1 MRKLQRSATLP
12 IFGWTSFLLSALLVA
27 APDAAAQTKVRVSV
41 AVDKTLNVI
50 TGESMGVY
58 TDIYDTAV
66 SAPKVGTYMHTAGMY
81 TFQYPG
87 GYGSYAD
94 LYHWSTG
101 TGTKYENFAKQD
113 HFYPS
118 ETNLAHMVPAIDK
131 LGTALI
137 TINYGSNK
145 AGTGGGE
152 PAEAA
157 AFVAYMNADPSDA
170 KAIGKDSTGED
181 WKTAGYWASL
191 RAQAPLA
198 QDDGLNVL
206 RANHPKP
213 LNIEFWQIGSEVY
226 NNGYYG
232 GDHKSEEDLHA
243 PYPASENDNEQ
254 RRHNANLSPTFYG
267 ERINEF
273 ARAMHNVDPK
283 VKIGATLNLAQID
296 FNWGPDWNPGVLK
309 AGCASIDFVSLV
321 WRPDFRTLVAPYD
334 TRDDAATMRAPE
346 EQIGQFLN
354 ELVYEEKKSCPAGK
368 VPRIA
373 IPQMSPIHW
382 AKVPSKLSDGL
393 FAADAFALLA
403 ETGTIT
409 TDWNELHDG
418 YFMNNDSVPGP
429 AFYGAQMLHIVAY
442 RPGDE
447 LVSVNSSSQLVVAH
461 AVKRRDGGFGLMLIN
476 EDPNAPAEVKVTV
489 SGGNYATQGSRFD
502 YGPEAFKAGSGVAK
516 TAFASGGN
524 SFSVTVPPYTISDI
538 VLPKAQ

>member
-1 MRKLQRSATLP
+1 MRKPKSFTTLSKP
-12 IFGWTSFLLSALLVA
+12 GWTGLLLGAVLF
-27 APDAAAQTKVRVSV
+27 APPLAAAQTPVHVSV
-41 AVDKTLNVI
+41 SVDKPLNVI
-50 TGESMGVY
+50 TGMSMGVY
-58 TDIYDTAV
+58 TDVYDSGTP
-66 SAPKVGTYMHTAGMY
+66 APKVAAYLHTAGMY
-81 TFQYPG
+81 SLQYPA

-101 TGTKYENFAKQD
+101 SGTKYENFAKQD

-118 ETNLAHMVPAIDK
+118 ETNLAHMVPAIEK

-137 TINYGSNK
+137 NINYGSNK

-157 AFVAYMNADPSDA
+157 AFVAYMNADPADT
-170 KAIGKDSTGED
+170 KEIGKDSTGED

-191 RAQAPLA
+191 RAQAPVA

-243 PYPASENDNEQ
+243 PYPASESENDK
-254 RRHNANLSPTFYG
+254 RTHNAKLSPTFYG

-273 ARAMHNVDPK
+273 AKAMHNVDPK
-283 VKIGATLNLAQID
+283 VKIGAALTLPVID
-296 FNWGPDWNPGVLK
+296 SNWGPDWNSAVLK

-321 WRPDFRTLVAPYD
+321 WRPDFRPAPYD

-354 ELVYEEKKSCPAGK
+354 ELVYQAKKSCPAGK
-368 VPRIA
+368 LPRVA
-373 IPQMSPIHW
+373 LAQMSPTHW
-382 AKVPSKLSDGL
+382 EKVPSKLADGL

-418 YFMNNDSVPGP
+418 YFMNGDNVPGP
-429 AFYGAQMLHIVAY
+429 AFYGAQMLHIVAF
-442 RPGDE
+442 RSGDE
-447 LVSVNSSSQLVVAH
+447 LLSVNSSSPLLAAH
-461 AVKRRDGGFGLMLIN
+461 AVKRQDGQFGLMLIN
-476 EDPNAPAEVKVTV
+476 KDPSKSAEVKVTV
-489 SGGNYATQGSRFD
+489 SGANYAAQGSRFD
-502 YGPEAFKAGSGVAK
+502 YGPDAFKAGTGVVK
-516 TAFASGGN
+516 TAFASGGSN
-524 SFSVTVPPYTISDI
+524 FSVSVPPYTITDI
-538 VLPKAQ
+538 VLAKPQ

>member
-1 MRKLQRSATLP
+1 ML
-12 IFGWTSFLLSALLVA
+12 GWIGVLLVTLVFA
-27 APDAAAQTKVRVSV
+27 VPQDVAQTSVRVSV
-41 AVDKTLNVI
+41 AVDKPLNVI
-50 TGESMGVY
+50 TGESVGVY
-58 TDIYDTAV
+58 TDIYDAGT
-66 SAPKVGTYMHTAGMY
+66 SAPKVAAYLHTAGIY

-94 LYHWSTG
+94 LYHWSIG
-101 TGTKYENFAKQD
+101 TGTRYENFAKQD

-145 AGTGGGE
+145 AGNGGGE

-157 AFVAYMNADPSDA
+157 AFVAYMNGDPTDA

-181 WKTAGYWASL
+181 WKTVGYWAAL
-191 RAQAPLA
+191 RAQALLA
-198 QDDGLNVL
+198 DDDGLNVL

-243 PYPASENDNEQ
+243 PYPVSEADNDK

-267 ERINEF
+267 ERLNEF
-273 ARAMHNVDPK
+273 ARAMHDVDPK
-283 VKIGATLNLAQID
+283 VKIGATLNLAPID
-296 FNWGPDWNPGVLK
+296 SSWGPDWNPGVLK
-309 AGCASIDFVSLV
+309 AGCAGIDFVSLE
-321 WRPDFRTLVAPYD
+321 WRADYRTSVAPYD
-334 TRDDAATMRAPE
+334 TRDDAATLLAPE
-346 EQIGQFLN
+346 QQIGQFLR
-354 ELVYEEKKSCPAGK
+354 EVVYEEKKFCPGGK

-373 IPQMSPIHW
+373 VTQMSPIHW

-403 ETGTIT
+403 ETGAIT
-409 TDWNELHDG
+409 ADWNELHDG
-418 YFMNNDSVPGP
+418 YFMGGDNTPGP
-429 AFYGAQMLHIVAY
+429 AFYGAQMLHVVAF

-447 LVSVNSSSQLVVAH
+447 LVSVTSSSPEVAVH
-461 AVKRRDGGFGLMLIN
+461 AVKRQDGGFGLMLIN
-476 EDPNAPAEVKVTV
+476 KDPTAAAEVKVAV
-489 SGGNYATQGSRFD
+489 SGGNYASQGSRFD
-502 YGPEAFKAGSGVAK
+502 YGQEAFKAGSGVVK
-516 TAFASGGN
+516 SAFASGGN
-524 SFSVTVPPYTISDI
+524 SFSVTVPAYTITDI
-538 VLPKAQ
+538 VLAKAQ

>member
-12 IFGWTSFLLSALLVA
+12 ILGWTGVLLSTLLVA
-27 APDAAAQTKVRVSV
+27 APYAAAQTNVRVSV
-41 AVDKTLNVI
+41 AVDKPLNII
-50 TGESMGVY
+50 TDESLGVY
-58 TDIYDTAV
+58 TDIYDTAT
-66 SAPKVGTYMHTAGMY
+66 SAPKVAAYMHTAGMY

-157 AFVAYMNADPSDA
+157 AFVAYMNGDPSDA

-181 WKTAGYWASL
+181 WRTVGYWAAL

-198 QDDGLNVL
+198 EDDGLNVL

-232 GDHKSEEDLHA
+232 ADHKSEEDLHA
-243 PYPASENDNEQ
+243 PYPASENDNEK

-273 ARAMHNVDPK
+273 ARAMHKVDPK
-283 VKIGATLNLAQID
+283 VKIGATLNLAPID
-296 FNWGPDWNPGVLK
+296 SSWGPDWNPGVLK
-309 AGCASIDFVSLV
+309 AGCASIDFVSLE
-321 WRPDFRTLVAPYD
+321 WRPDYRTSVAPYD
-334 TRDDAATMRAPE
+334 TRDDAATLRAPE

-354 ELVYEEKKSCPAGK
+354 EVVYEAKKLCPAGK

-373 IPQMSPIHW
+373 ITQMSPIHW

-393 FAADAFALLA
+393 FAADAFALLT
-403 ETGTIT
+403 EIGSIT

-418 YFMNNDSVPGP
+418 YFMNSDNTPGP
-429 AFYGAQMLHIVAY
+429 AFYGVQMLHIVAF

-447 LVSVNSSSQLVVAH
+447 LVSVNSSSPEVAAH
-461 AVKRRDGGFGLMLIN
+461 AVKRQDGGFGLMLIN
-476 EDPNAPAEVKVTV
+476 KGPYAPAEVKVEV
-489 SGGNYATQGSRFD
+489 SGGNYATHGARFD
-502 YGPEAFKAGSGVAK
+502 YGQEAFKAGSGVAK

-524 SFSVTVPPYTISDI
+524 SFSVTVLPYTITDI
-538 VLPKAQ
+538 VLAKAQ